1 MLLTLSGLIHG
12 GTRRRRRRTATTAT
26 VDHISRRGHVHA
38 AHAAAIARRRAHS
51 DRATLATVQ
60 VRVGYARLVV
70 DARQALVRARVTQ
83 LLGRV
88 ELAALIVVVVVVLLL
103 ARAWREILIRVDTVA
118 GFYRLLVGLLELVA
132 YALVEHLECV
142 ALRAA

>member
-12 GTRRRRRRTATTAT
+12 GTRRRRRRTATAAAI
-26 VDHISRRGHVHA
+26 DHISRRGHVHA
-38 AHAAAIARRRAHS
+38 AHTAAIARRRAHS
-51 DRATLATVQ
+51 DRATLAAVQ

-88 ELAALIVVVVVVLLL
+88 ELAALIVVVMLLLL
-103 ARAWREILIRVDTVA
+103 ARAWREVLVRVDTVA